1 MFSELFIKYLHL
13 TCLIGISL
21 HIQIYPAKYN
31 HISPNGADFLLGL
44 LLIQFLRVICAV
56 SCHKNGSLATALTWL
71 DKNRRKHNPEERSF
85 SPCFTRLRKKPSTN
99 CDFWG
104 QKCGCF
110 QQYLRNIQKAAFL
123 YGKRSNHT
131 GRLLIIAGRVL
142 IAECGIVL
150 SSKQNARSRHRNRAF

>member
-1 MFSELFIKYLHL
+1 MCFAELFIKYLHL

-31 HISPNGADFLLGL
+31 HISPNEADFLLGL

-71 DKNRRKHNPEERSF
+71 DKNRRKHNPEERTF
-85 SPCFTRLRKKPSTN
+85 SSCFTRLRKTPPTN

-104 QKCGCF
+104 RKCGCF
-110 QQYLRNIQKAAFL
+110 QKCLRKQPPCYEEHEKSAHLFSEADAFGEYSVFTL
-123 YGKRSNHT
+123 SAES
-131 GRLLIIAGRVL
+131 IARWRP
-142 IAECGIVL
+142 
-150 SSKQNARSRHRNRAF
+150 Q